1 MTSIDTAIEE
11 GLSEPLYPTDTGKLT
26 LSQRQL
32 LVYLLKGPYL
42 LRSDRPNLWNTLIM
56 SRAVIESS
64 LSDVFLTLV
73 MNEDMGVA
81 FCRQA
86 DTGELEVPQ
95 FLRRFELRFLDSVL
109 LLEMRERL
117 YASDIKAERA
127 LISVESIEEILKS
140 FDPAS
145 KTNEKTFKV
154 HVNNVIRRMIDRKLL
169 LRLSSNAN
177 LFEISVVL
185 KLMLNAEEIEA
196 LKAAYAEKAVHDE
209 SVAERLAQMSDVED
223 EDVE

>member
-1 MTSIDTAIEE
+1 MSSIDTEIEE

-86 DTGELEVPQ
+86 DHRRCRRSYRPRAQQ
-95 FLRRFELRFLDSVL
+95 F
-109 LLEMRERL
+109 RL
-117 YASDIKAERA
+117 YDSTAGKR
-127 LISVESIEEILKS
+127 
-140 FDPAS
+140 
-145 KTNEKTFKV
+145 N
-154 HVNNVIRRMIDRKLL
+154 
-169 LRLSSNAN
+169 
-177 LFEISVVL
+177 
-185 KLMLNAEEIEA
+185 
-196 LKAAYAEKAVHDE
+196 
-209 SVAERLAQMSDVED
+209 
-223 EDVE
+223 